1 MINIF
6 KITFI
11 LSLVFTIDEGLI
23 YDLNFRGYNAGES
36 MLSIKRDST
45 DIGFNYYL
53 TSIIKTN
60 KFLDRFY
67 KIRDRVDVILN
78 DEDFSIIKVEKKLN
92 QGGKKTTF
100 KSIIDQENLTA
111 SSNNK
116 TISIPGKVFDPLG
129 AIYYLRNQNIKVG
142 DTFEFTTYDNDKLK
156 NLFIVAKDI
165 ETISTSIGNFE
176 CIILT
181 PQSKDGK
188 LLKNKGAMTIWLS
201 NDEKKIPVK
210 IENRTNIGSMIM
222 KLKNVIQ

>member
-6 KITFI
+6 RITFL
-11 LSLVFTIDEGLI
+11 LSLIFTLDEGLL

-36 MLSIKRDST
+36 MLSIKKDSI
-45 DIGFNYYL
+45 DIESNYYL

-92 QGGKKTTF
+92 QGGKKTNFT
-100 KSIIDQENLTA
+100 SIIDQENLTA

-116 TISIPGKVFDPLG
+116 TISIPGRVFDPLG
-129 AIYYLRNQNIKVG
+129 AIYYLRNQNIAVG
-142 DTFEFTTYDNDKLK
+142 DTFELTTYDNDKLK

-165 ETISTSIGNFE
+165 ETVSTSIGNFE
-176 CIILT
+176 CIVLT

-188 LLKNKGAMTIWLS
+188 LLKNKGSICLLYTS
-201 NDEKKIPVK
+201 PSPRD
-210 IENRTNIGSMIM
+210 
-222 KLKNVIQ
+222 

>member
-6 KITFI
+6 KIAFI
-11 LSLVFTIDEGLI
+11 LSLIFTIDEGLI

-36 MLSIKRDST
+36 MLSIKRDSA
-45 DIGFNYYL
+45 DIGSNYYL

-92 QGGKKTTF
+92 QGGKKTNFT
-100 KSIIDQENLTA
+100 SIIDQENLTA

-116 TISIPGKVFDPLG
+116 TISIPGRVFDPLG
-129 AIYYLRNQNIKVG
+129 AIYYLRNQNIVVG
-142 DTFEFTTYDNDKLK
+142 DTFELTTYDNDKLK

-165 ETISTSIGNFE
+165 ETVSTSIGNFE
-176 CIILT
+176 CIVLT

-188 LLKNKGAMTIWLS
+188 LLKNKGSMTIWLS

-210 IENRTNIGSMIM
+210 IENRTNIGKMIM
-222 KLKNVIQ
+222 KLKNMK

>member
-6 KITFI
+6 RITFL
-11 LSLVFTIDEGLI
+11 LSLIFTIDEGLL

-36 MLSIKRDST
+36 MLSIKKDSI
-45 DIGFNYYL
+45 DIESNYYL

-92 QGGKKTTF
+92 QGGKKTIIT
-100 KSIIDQENLTA
+100 SIIDLENLTA

-116 TISIPGKVFDPLG
+116 TISIPGRVFDPLG
-129 AIYYLRNQNIKVG
+129 AIYYLRNQYIVVG
-142 DTFEFTTYDNDKLK
+142 ETFELTTYDNDKLK

-165 ETISTSIGNFE
+165 ETVSTSIGNFE
-176 CIILT
+176 CIVLT

-188 LLKNKGAMTIWLS
+188 LLKNKGSMTKWLS
-201 NDEKKIPVK
+201 NDEKKIPIK
-210 IENRTNIGSMIM
+210 IENRTNIGKMIM
-222 KLKNVIQ
+222 KLKNMK

>member
-6 KITFI
+6 RITFL
-11 LSLVFTIDEGLI
+11 LSLIFTIDEGLL

-36 MLSIKRDST
+36 MLSIKKDKS
-45 DIGFNYYL
+45 NYYL

-92 QGGKKTTF
+92 QGGKKTNFT
-100 KSIIDQENLTA
+100 SIIDQENLTA

-116 TISIPGKVFDPLG
+116 TISIPGRVFDPLG
-129 AIYYLRNQNIKVG
+129 AIYYLRNQNIVVG
-142 DTFEFTTYDNDKLK
+142 DTFELTTYDNDKLK

-165 ETISTSIGNFE
+165 ETVSTSIGNFE
-176 CIILT
+176 CIVLT

-188 LLKNKGAMTIWLS
+188 LLKNKGSMTIWLS
-201 NDEKKIPVK
+201 NDEKKIPIK
-210 IENRTNIGSMIM
+210 IENRTNIGKMIM
-222 KLKNVIQ
+222 KLKNMK

>member
-6 KITFI
+6 RITFL
-11 LSLVFTIDEGLI
+11 LSLIFTIDEGLL

-36 MLSIKRDST
+36 MLSIKKDSI
-45 DIGFNYYL
+45 DIESNYYL

-78 DEDFSIIKVEKKLN
+78 DEDFSIIKVEKLN
-92 QGGKKTTF
+92 QGGKKTNFT
-100 KSIIDQENLTA
+100 SIIDQENLTA

-116 TISIPGKVFDPLG
+116 TISIPGRVFDPLG
-129 AIYYLRNQNIKVG
+129 AIYYLRNQNIVVG
-142 DTFEFTTYDNDKLK
+142 DTFELTTYDNDKLK

-165 ETISTSIGNFE
+165 ETVSTSIGNFE
-176 CIILT
+176 CIVLT

-188 LLKNKGAMTIWLS
+188 LLKNKGSMTIWLS
-201 NDEKKIPVK
+201 NDEKKFLL
-210 IENRTNIGSMIM
+210 R
-222 KLKNVIQ
+222 